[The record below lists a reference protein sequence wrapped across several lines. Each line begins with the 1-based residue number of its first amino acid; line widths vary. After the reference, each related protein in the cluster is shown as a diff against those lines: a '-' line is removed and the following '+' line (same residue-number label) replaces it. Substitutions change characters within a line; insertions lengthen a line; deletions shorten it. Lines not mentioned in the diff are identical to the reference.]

1 MIRVL
6 YCMITLLC
14 LMINLWLHFYTG
26 MSTLLHLYDY
36 TFYTVWLHLYTVWS
50 LHFRTVD
57 STFTLY
63 DYTFTLYD
71 HYTSTPFD
79 SIFTLYDYTFA
90 VFQDMEC
97 VKQVRSLLVSQC
109 QKCGGDGRFS
119 KVLNDGDHH
128 VGLLV
133 SERYINIPPQISVPM
148 FESLL

>member
-1 MIRVL
+1 
-6 YCMITLLC
+6 MITLLHWY
-14 LMINLWLHFYTG
+14 M
-26 MSTLLHLYDY
+26 YDY
-36 TFYTVWLHLYTVWS
+36 TFTLWLHWLLNLCTVDSTFKLYDNNFT
-50 LHFRTVD
+50 LYDHYAFTLFD

-63 DYTFTLYD
+63 DYTLTLYD
-71 HYTSTPFD
+71 HYAFTLFD
-79 SIFTLYDYTFA
+79 FIFTLYDYPFA